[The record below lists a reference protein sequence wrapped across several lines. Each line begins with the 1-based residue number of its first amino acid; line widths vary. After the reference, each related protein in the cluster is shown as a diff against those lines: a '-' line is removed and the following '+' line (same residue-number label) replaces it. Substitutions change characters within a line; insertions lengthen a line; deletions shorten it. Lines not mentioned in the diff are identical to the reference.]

1 MQAVRSVALG
11 GKFYRLPPDKE
22 NTVFPTLFVKTTD
35 FQLAFDF
42 EQTRTVT
49 IFGKHGIM
57 AHIMAKPIRALELH
71 YPMVQFLIITN
82 IINFYA

>member
-1 MQAVRSVALG
+1 MPT
-11 GKFYRLPPDKE
+11 KYRE
-22 NTVFPTLFVKTTD
+22 FFPTLFVKTTD
-35 FQLAFDF
+35 FRLAFDF

-49 IFGKHGIM
+49 IFRKHGIM